1 MTNKNVAGLIKLIFY
16 AVLGLVAI
24 VLIGARVG
32 FFAGQAPTDLGVSD
46 GRLKAPANSRNSVSS
61 QAMLYPTHP
70 QLDYARIAPLEFLD
84 GDATASMQALAGVLS
99 AMPRIR
105 LVTQQPDYLYA
116 EARTPWLRFVD
127 DLEFWA
133 NPARGVIEVRSA
145 SRLGRED
152 FGVNRQRV
160 EAIRSAYLASAK
172 K

>member
-1 MTNKNVAGLIKLIFY
+1 MTKKNVAGLIKLIVY
-16 AVLGLVAI
+16 AVLGLIAI

-46 GRLKAPANSRNSVSS
+46 GRLKAPASSRNSVSS
-61 QAMLYPTHP
+61 QAVLYPTHP
-70 QLDYARIAPLEFLD
+70 QLDYARIAPLEFQG
-84 GDATASMQALAGVLS
+84 GDATASMQALSGVLS
-99 AMPRIR
+99 AMPGIR
-105 LVTQQPDYLYA
+105 LVRQQPDYLYA

-133 NPARGVIEVRSA
+133 NPAAGVIEVRSA

-160 EAIRSAYLASAK
+160 ENIRAAYLASAK
-172 K
+172 R

>member
-1 MTNKNVAGLIKLIFY
+1 MTNNNVAGLIKLIFY
-16 AVLGLVAI
+16 AVLGLIAI
-24 VLIGARVG
+24 VLIGARIG

-46 GRLKAPANSRNSVSS
+46 GRLKAPASSRNSVSS
-61 QAMLYPTHP
+61 QAMLYPAHP
-70 QLDYARIAPLEFLD
+70 QLDYARIAPLEFIE
-84 GDATASMQALAGVLS
+84 GNATASMQALIGVLS
-99 AMPRIR
+99 TRPEIR
-105 LVTQQPDYLYA
+105 LVRQEPEYLYA

-133 NPARGVIEVRSA
+133 NPAQGVIEVRSA

-160 EAIRSAYLASAK
+160 ESIRAAYLASTK